1 MLVTK
6 REQQIIDEL
15 VKKEKVSI
23 ADLLDVV
30 GVSRRTLYRDLQ
42 NLQDFLP
49 SYDIHLI
56 KIDQFYSLKGQLS
69 HLTDKHVLEAFSQ
82 TERHFMEL
90 VLLIFEQA
98 KLTDLM
104 DRFAISQ
111 PTVTADL
118 KVIEKNLEFTG
129 NGLVREGG
137 LAVIA
142 SEYSKR
148 MLLVSCLASN
158 LSTREIFNFDATR
171 YQANQIC
178 QLFEQ
183 SHFEAVTSAFE
194 QAQISGMSDRTQ
206 GILRLFF
213 VVTLARTAQGQVIE
227 SHYQFRPSKKAL
239 DLVTGIIQKLVHVR
253 LNLPE
258 IMYLSQMV
266 DVLHFDKRGNFLYNE
281 KYDTGFSYKVRQLI
295 ETVGEAT
302 GLNYSR
308 DEKIFALLN
317 THLRSSFTLPQLF
330 SDDKDAFVL
339 TVVQEH
345 AALFEVI
352 SQKLVEVFDKKFSQH
367 EVALITLHFL
377 ATLERSSRV
386 FPMTALLI
394 TSRGRVSMEFLA
406 HHLQTQFPF
415 ITSIK
420 IIQVSQMAQEEL
432 AHFDIIFTT
441 EKLEDAVDD
450 ALNVIQ
456 ISPNLTLSNVSELTH
471 EIRMIRNTR
480 QPRPALDLIEETP
493 VDFQDFFVKSQV
505 ILESFAINTLD
516 NSADFD
522 ETLYDIMQ
530 FDGLIDWE
538 LLERFKRTAF
548 GIPKTN
554 LALIHGISESVSRP
568 EFKIFDLSQAIEV
581 MGMDKQVMSVN
592 RILFLIAPQAVD
604 DIYNYLLGKISSSM
618 IENTLYTTIY
628 SSGNYKIVHE
638 LLNKIINESFTKY
651 AKETG

>member
-6 REQQIIDEL
+6 REQQIIETI
-15 VKKEKVSI
+15 VKKGKVSI

-42 NLQDFLP
+42 NLQAFLP
-49 SYDIHLI
+49 KYDIYLI
-56 KIDQFYSLKGQLS
+56 KTDQVYSLKGNLS
-69 HLTDKHVLEAFSQ
+69 HLTDKRVIEDFSQ

-98 KLTDLM
+98 KLTDFM
-104 DRFAISQ
+104 DRFEISQ
-111 PTVTADL
+111 PTVTGDL
-118 KVIEKNLEFTG
+118 KTIEKNLEFTG

-148 MLLVSCLASN
+148 TLLVSCLDSN
-158 LSTREIFNFDATR
+158 LSTRDIFNFDATV
-171 YQANQIC
+171 YQNNKLS
-178 QLFEQ
+178 QLFDMTY
-183 SHFEAVTSAFE
+183 FKTVTSAFE
-194 QAQISGMSDRTQ
+194 QAELVNISDGTQ

-213 VVTLARTAQGQVIE
+213 VVTLQRVGQGHVIE
-227 SHYQFRPSKKAL
+227 GHYQFRPSKKAL
-239 DLVTGIIQKLVHVR
+239 DLVTTVVQNLGKVR

-266 DVLHFDKRGNFLYNE
+266 DVLHFDKHGNILFNE

-295 ETVGEAT
+295 ETVSDTT
-302 GLNYSR
+302 GIKYSR
-308 DEKIFALLN
+308 DEKIFTLLN

-330 SDDKDAFVL
+330 SEDKQDVVLDAAKEN
-339 TVVQEH
+339 QE
-345 AALFEVI
+345 LFETV
-352 SQKLVEVFDKKFSQH
+352 SQTLIDVFGQKFSQH
-367 EVALITLHFL
+367 EVALVTLHFL

-386 FPMTALLI
+386 YPMTALLI

-420 IIQVSQMAQEEL
+420 ISQVSQMAQENL
-432 AHFDIIFTT
+432 THFDLIFTT
-441 EKLEDAVDD
+441 EKLDETTLSDVT
-450 ALNVIQ
+450 LIK
-456 ISPNLTLSNVSELTH
+456 ISSNLTLSNVSAITQ
-471 EIRMIRNTR
+471 EIRAIRNAHP
-480 QPRPALDLIEETP
+480 PRPISEQLPENT

-505 ILESFAINTLD
+505 ILQNFTITNLD
-516 NSADFD
+516 NSSIFD
-522 ETLYDIMQ
+522 ETIYALMQ
-530 FDGLIDWE
+530 ANGLMDWE

-554 LALIHGISESVSRP
+554 LALIHGVSESVTRP
-568 EFKIFDLSQAIEV
+568 EFKIFDLSNEV
-581 MGMDKQVMSVN
+581 EVAGMDKVRMPVN
-592 RILFLIAPQAVD
+592 RILFLIAPQSVD
-604 DIYNYLLGKISSSM
+604 EIYNYLLGRISSSM

-628 SSGNYKIVHE
+628 GSGNYKIVHE
-638 LLNKIINESFTKY
+638 LLNQIVSESFTKY
-651 AKETG
+651 AKSER